1 MCAFDVIDPVIEK
14 WVIALGSRLFTEWA
28 GEPARFFYRPGD
40 PPFEVFQ
47 ISISRPLG
55 DRVRV
60 FARAVDT
67 NDDAEEDL
75 EGEWS
80 GSTSELDGLIE
91 RAVATIDGWKSRR
104 RKKPD
109 PASPW

>member
-1 MCAFDVIDPVIEK
+1 MSAF
-14 WVIALGSRLFTEWA
+14 GSKLSTDWDGDA
-28 GEPARFFYRPGD
+28 ARFFYTPGD

-47 ISISRPLG
+47 ISISPPFA
-55 DRVRV
+55 DRVQV
-60 FARAVDT
+60 FARAADT
-67 NDDAEEDL
+67 NDDTEEDL

-91 RAVATIDGWKSRR
+91 IAVATIDGWKSRS

-109 PASPW
+109 PPSPW

>member
-1 MCAFDVIDPVIEK
+1 MSAYSAVDPVIEK
-14 WVIALGSRLFTEWA
+14 WVSALGSKLFTEWA
-28 GEPARFFYRPGD
+28 GEPARFFYTPGD

-47 ISISRPLG
+47 ISISPPLA
-55 DRVRV
+55 DRVQV

-67 NDDAEEDL
+67 NDDTEENL

-91 RAVATIDGWKSRR
+91 RAVTTIDRWKSRD
-104 RKKPD
+104 RKKPY
-109 PASPW
+109 PSSPW